1 MTAQPL
7 NKFRLLS
14 WQQLPTVPVYMEQ
27 LLQLV
32 NQTLAPLGISA
43 VTKTMVNSYV
53 KQHFFSRPT
62 AGRQYARHQLVAV
75 LVVTILKQDF
85 SLTTISQA
93 ILTIRES
100 RQIEARYTQFS
111 RAFEQTLRRE
121 RVELALDP
129 MTRAIQ
135 LAAQTVGAHLLTK
148 QQLALLVSEVSKND

>member
-7 NKFRLLS
+7 TEFHLLP
-14 WQQLPTVPVYMEQ
+14 WEQFPTMPVYMDQ

-32 NQTLAPLGISA
+32 NQTLAPLEIPA

-62 AGRQYARHQLVAV
+62 TGRQYARHQLAAV

-100 RQIEARYTQFS
+100 RQIEARYTQFGQ
-111 RAFEQTLRRE
+111 AFEQTLRGQT
-121 RVELALDP
+121 VTLAPDV
-129 MTRAIQ
+129 MTKAIQ
-135 LAAQTVGAHLLTK
+135 LAAQTVATHLLTK
-148 QQLALLVSEVSKND
+148 RQLATLASEVATND